1 MMPVVYAPQMPKK
14 KEKLLFWGLLTLS
27 LVAFL
32 SSNVPQ
38 VLLPLGLQ
46 AVGAVSLALAAMIFT
61 KCINRRYVYRVE
73 MKEEG
78 LETGSPD
85 FTVTEYAG
93 NCMRVVCRISVD
105 EVESV
110 ERITRENRA
119 HLKREIRERSWFD
132 YTGVLFC
139 EDVYLVRLRG
149 NEEDTYLRILA
160 NKDLICALLRR

>member
-1 MMPVVYAPQMPKK
+1 MIPVVYAPQMPKK
-14 KEKLLFWGLLTLS
+14 KEKLLFWWLLTLG

-32 SSNVPQ
+32 ASRIPQ

-46 AVGAVSLALAAMIFT
+46 AVGAVSLVLAAMIYT

-73 MKEEG
+73 MNEEG
-78 LETGSPD
+78 LATGSPD

-93 NCMRVVCRISVD
+93 NRLRVVCRISVD
-105 EVESV
+105 QVEGV

-119 HLKREIRERSWFD
+119 RLKLETRERSRFD
-132 YTGVLFC
+132 YTGVLFR

-149 NEEDTYLRILA
+149 SEEGTCLRILA